1 MIIWRPTGLAEKG
14 EKVCQRRTQHVCNPA
29 DLSQIIRNILSARR
43 PKPIPPG
50 VETGHRHAAV
60 LVPLLCPPEGED
72 WSILFTKR
80 TNRVA
85 HHKGQISFPGG
96 AVEVHDSSP
105 LETMLRESE
114 EEIGLKAEAIDVL
127 GSLDD
132 ALTMASN
139 FIIHPFVGV
148 VPSDYAFEINPFE
161 VESILTVPLHV
172 FQSISGE
179 SHAGEILY
187 QGKAYRS
194 PIFTFE
200 GEVIWGA
207 TARVMEN
214 FMALIG
220 GKLPLPVEVK

>member
-1 MIIWRPTGLAEKG
+1 LAEKG
-14 EKVCQRRTQHVCNPA
+14 EKVRRRRTQYVCNPA
-29 DLSQIIRNILSARR
+29 DLSQVIRNILSARR
-43 PKPIPPG
+43 PTIIPPEG
-50 VETGHRHAAV
+50 ETVHRHAAV
-60 LVPLLCPPEGED
+60 LVPLLCPPEAED
-72 WSILFTKR
+72 WAILFTKR

-85 HHKGQISFPGG
+85 HHKGQVSFPGG
-96 AVEVHDSSP
+96 AVEVSDSSP
-105 LETMLRESE
+105 LQTMLRESE

-132 ALTMASN
+132 AATMASN

-148 VPSDYAFEINPFE
+148 VPRGYAFEINPFE

-172 FQSISGE
+172 FQSVPGE
-179 SHAGEILY
+179 SHVGEILH

-194 PIFTFE
+194 PIFTFG

-214 FMALIG
+214 FMAVVRS
-220 GKLPLPVEVK
+220 KLPLPVGMK